1 MVAYTVNTL
10 KYRKKAK
17 PNEISNNQLKI
28 RSIPFTTA
36 GSYSGIHNQILV
48 YLQFRGWRLNSECK
62 QPLIYILYTDKRQ
75 LSARSGGLRI
85 FADNRMRR

>member
-62 QPLIYILYTDKRQ
+62 QPLIYIYYIQTN
-75 LSARSGGLRI
+75 A
-85 FADNRMRR
+85 NYRRGPGV